1 MMVVIAASGVGLK
14 MFLRDGLF
22 PKRCAAANLRKS
34 LNTSGLDP
42 AANFTTASV
51 ELCAMTVNGL
61 RSKGLKTVVSADVQL
76 RRLEK

>member
-1 MMVVIAASGVGLK
+1 MVVIAASGVGLK

-42 AANFTTASV
+42 AANSTTASV

-61 RSKGLKTVVSADVQL
+61 QSKGLKTVVSADVQL
-76 RRLEK
+76 RRSEK